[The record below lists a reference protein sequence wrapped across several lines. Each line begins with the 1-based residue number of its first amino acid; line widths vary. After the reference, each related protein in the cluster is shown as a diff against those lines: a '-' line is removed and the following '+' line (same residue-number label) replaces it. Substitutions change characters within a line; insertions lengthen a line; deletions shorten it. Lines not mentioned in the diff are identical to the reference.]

1 MAQIQVTTNLI
12 DNREAVLAAC
22 KEQVNAW
29 LEAIGEDAAQTSAK
43 FAPVG
48 TPESTGIPN
57 YIGGTLKNSI
67 SSAVDEQNQC
77 VYIGTNVE
85 YAPYQEFG
93 TSRGIRGKH
102 FIQFGCTA
110 HTEEYKAMLEEYLKG

>member
-1 MAQIQVTTNLI
+1 MAKVVSVRFEDHADEILS
-12 DNREAVLAAC
+12 AC

-29 LEAIGEDAAQTSAK
+29 LKAIGEDASSTSADK
-43 FAPVG
+43 APVG

-67 SSAVDEQNQC
+67 SCAVDEANKC
-77 VYIGTNVE
+77 VYVGTNVE

-93 TSRGIRGKH
+93 TSRGIKGKH

-110 HTEEYKAMLEEYLKG
+110 HQEEYKQMLEEYLKS

>member
-1 MAQIQVTTNLI
+1 MGKVIQVDFESNK
-12 DNREAVLAAC
+12 DEVLAAC
-22 KEQVNAW
+22 KEKINDW
-29 LEAIGEDAAQTSAK
+29 LEAIGSDAAQTSAN

-67 SSAVDEQNQC
+67 SHEVDAENQC

-93 TSRGIRGKH
+93 TSRGIVGKH
-102 FIQFGCTA
+102 YLQFGCTA
-110 HTEEYKAMLEEYLKG
+110 HQAEYKEMLEQVLKQ